1 WQHQQQQQA
10 LKAEQTSRGGNVLVP
25 ILENGLFSADQKE
38 LTGQD
43 QGGINEAAPINLG
56 GSSPESPSDSRT
68 WLDQKSEEERQT
80 MELQAKVQ
88 EQLQKPKEGNNASNN
103 LDHHSSQ
110 STSSI
115 VDQHHNNIS
124 KSNRSAAA
132 AVVEVDVKIIG
143 SEAMI
148 CVQTPNQDYPYA
160 KG

>member
-1 WQHQQQQQA
+1 MDRSSLLADVVAYINQ
-10 LKAEQTSRGGNVLVP
+10 LKSKVE
-25 ILENGLFSADQKE
+25 E
-38 LTGQD
+38 L
-43 QGGINEAAPINLG
+43 
-56 GSSPESPSDSRT
+56 
-68 WLDQKSEEERQT
+68 K
-80 MELQAKVQ
+80 AKVQ
-88 EQLQKPKEGNNASNN
+88 EQLQKPKKGNNASNN

-160 KG
+160 KLMSALKCLGLQVCQWLSQDLPRGGVKFKRVQGLIEAVVFIL